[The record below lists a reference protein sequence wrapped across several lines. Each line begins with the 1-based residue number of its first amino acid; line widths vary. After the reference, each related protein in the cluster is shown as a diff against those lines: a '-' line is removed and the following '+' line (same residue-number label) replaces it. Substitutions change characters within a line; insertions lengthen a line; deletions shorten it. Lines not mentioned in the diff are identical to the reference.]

1 MFVVNMDAPVR
12 DLISR
17 LEEMCTME
25 MNTLGD
31 LSHFYRMLQ
40 DILLEYCELFAHH
53 QDITDKTLLVCAS
66 LWCDTYKAK
75 NK

>member
-1 MFVVNMDAPVR
+1 MASQVQELM
-12 DLISR
+12 SR
-17 LEEMCTME
+17 LEEVGFME
-25 MNTLGD
+25 LNTLSD
-31 LSHFYRMLQ
+31 LSNIYRMLQ

>member
-1 MFVVNMDAPVR
+1 MDAPVR

-17 LEEMCTME
+17 LEETCTME
-25 MNTLGD
+25 MNTLGE
-31 LSHFYRMLQ
+31 LSLFYRKLQ
-40 DILLEYCELFAHH
+40 DILLEYRELFAHH
-53 QDITDKTLLVCAS
+53 QDITDTTLLVCAS